1 MPQNNAGCLLLKT
14 EAPSPPCPASRV
26 RHPNSPVRPLVMLVH
41 GLFMGRHAM
50 LVLAKRLRREGFE
63 VQCFGYN
70 TVAGALDAN
79 AAKLQ
84 AVLAR
89 DSRPLALV
97 GHSLGGLVSLRAAQG
112 LPDGQLVAMV
122 LLGSP
127 YQDAQAAQGL
137 RRLAGRAGT
146 RIGRS
151 LHDWASLDEKPTV
164 AAPVFTLSGT
174 QSAGLGRLLCRF
186 TEPNDG
192 TVTLAET
199 RYPGATSCVMPVS
212 HTGMLFS
219 QPVATQVAAWL
230 RAVA

>member
-1 MPQNNAGCLLLKT
+1 MSQNKAFGLLL
-14 EAPSPPCPASRV
+14 ESDAHLAPCQTAAMLAATDTGCPRV
-26 RHPNSPVRPLVMLVH
+26 VLVH

-50 LVLAKRLRREGFE
+50 LVLAQRLRRDGFE
-63 VQCFGYN
+63 VQCFAYN
-70 TVAGALDAN
+70 TVTGNLDAN
-79 AAKLQ
+79 VAKLR
-84 AVLAR
+84 AILAR

-97 GHSLGGLVSLRAAQG
+97 GHSLGGLVSL
-112 LPDGQLVAMV
+112 
-122 LLGSP
+122 
-127 YQDAQAAQGL
+127 
-137 RRLAGRAGT
+137 RAGT

>member
-1 MPQNNAGCLLLKT
+1 
-14 EAPSPPCPASRV
+14 V
-26 RHPNSPVRPLVMLVH
+26 LVH

-50 LVLAKRLRREGFE
+50 LVLATRLRREGFE

-70 TVAGALDAN
+70 TVTGTLDAN
-79 AAKLQ
+79 VAKLR
-84 AVLAR
+84 AALAR
-89 DSRPLALV
+89 DGRPLALV

-127 YQDAQAAQGL
+127 YQGAQAAQGL
-137 RRLAGRAGT
+137 RRLAGPAGT

-151 LHDWASLDEKPTV
+151 LHDWAALDEKPTV

-199 RYPGATSCVMPVS
+199 LYPGATSCVMPVS

-219 QPVATQVAAWL
+219 PPVAKQVAAWL
-230 RAVA
+230 QAGV